1 MNANTIRHSRQGFT
15 LIELL
20 VVVAIIAITLGIGL
34 PSFQSVIASNRL
46 TASAND
52 MVVALQIARSE
63 SIKQVKFAG
72 VSIHTNNT
80 GAAAANKWI
89 TFLNSSTLGA
99 GATDGKLIQSYA
111 AANGVTVTVVT
122 VTTTDNP
129 PTYRSDGRLTAAAP
143 ITITFTTTGS
153 AERRVLT
160 IQRSGQV
167 SVVTP

>member
-34 PSFQSVIASNRL
+34 PSFQSMIASNRL

-63 SIKQVKFAG
+63 SIKKVKFAG
-72 VSIHTNNT
+72 VSIHTDDT
-80 GAAAANKWI
+80 GTASATPTNKWI
-89 TFLNSSTLGA
+89 AFLDSSTSSIPVGT
-99 GATDGKLIQSYA
+99 GPVIQSYA
-111 AANGVTVTVVT
+111 AAKGVTVAATGNT
-122 VTTTDNP
+122 P
-129 PTYRSDGRLTAAAP
+129 EYRPDGRLTAAAA
-143 ITITFTTTGS
+143 ITITFTTSGS
-153 AERRVLT
+153 TEQRVLT

-167 SVVTP
+167 SVVPS

>member
-34 PSFQSVIASNRL
+34 PSFQSMIASNRL

-89 TFLNSSTLGA
+89 TFLNSSTLGS
-99 GATDGKLIQSYA
+99 GATEGKLIQSYA
-111 AANGVTVTVVT
+111 AAKGVTVAATGNT
-122 VTTTDNP
+122 P
-129 PTYRSDGRLTAAAP
+129 EYRPDGRLTAAAA
-143 ITITFTTTGS
+143 ITITFTTSGS
-153 AERRVLT
+153 TEQRVLT

-167 SVVTP
+167 SVVPS

>member
-1 MNANTIRHSRQGFT
+1 MNSNTIRHSQGFT

-34 PSFQSVIASNRL
+34 PSFQSMIASNRL
-46 TASAND
+46 TSSAND

-72 VSIHTNNT
+72 VSIHTNDAGT
-80 GAAAANKWI
+80 TAANKWI

-111 AANGVTVTVVT
+111 AANGVTVTS
-122 VTTTDNP
+122 TDNTP
-129 PTYRSDGRLTAAAP
+129 KYRSDGRLTAAAA
-143 ITITFTTTGS
+143 ITITFTTAGS
-153 AERRVLT
+153 TEQRVLT

-167 SVVTP
+167 SVVSS